1 MDFNGASLALGGILL
16 GLKEQRFTLSL
27 PGLHW
32 SQLLMKGSLV
42 LYVGKAN
49 GSSFLSK
56 ASVIVL
62 DPKRVWPQMMEQS
75 VLLVP

>member
-32 SQLLMKGSLV
+32 SQLLGGV
-42 LYVGKAN
+42 LGFTNNSTTAGQPDIWKRKEMAQN
-49 GSSFLSK
+49 LNLSK
-56 ASVIVL
+56 E
-62 DPKRVWPQMMEQS
+62 P
-75 VLLVP
+75 